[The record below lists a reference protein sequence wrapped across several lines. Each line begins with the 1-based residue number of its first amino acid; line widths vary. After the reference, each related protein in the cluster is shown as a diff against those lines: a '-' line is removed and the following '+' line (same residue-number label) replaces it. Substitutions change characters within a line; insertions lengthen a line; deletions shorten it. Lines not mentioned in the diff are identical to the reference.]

1 MEKGLV
7 LDPLLYPRPLTV
19 SHYQLQALNE
29 KDTLFNTRTK
39 TMIITSYYVY

>member
-7 LDPLLYPRPLTV
+7 LDPLPHPLTV
-19 SHYQLQALNE
+19 TQHQPQALNE

-39 TMIITSYYVY
+39 TMKITNNCVC